1 MKGIDIIDEMRE
13 IFFLISIGVIFI
25 LFAFVIMKILQKLK
39 PDTGNKELLIYLEQ
53 LKTGQQKLSG
63 VVEILS
69 NNQTASNSHLI
80 GHMEVRLSEVQKQI
94 FDSLNG
100 SATKTA
106 QSLGALQQRL
116 TVIDKAQD
124 NLEKLSG
131 NVLSLQD
138 ILSNGNLLS
147 MAIDPGGLGK

>member
-106 QSLGALQQRL
+106 QSLGALHRL
-116 TVIDKAQD
+116 FSRVPHVGQ
-124 NLEKLSG
+124 L
-131 NVLSLQD
+131 
-138 ILSNGNLLS
+138 
-147 MAIDPGGLGK
+147 